1 MLRNRRDN
9 AKVLRA
15 VLKYVKSDNKDEV
28 IVKMSRES
36 ARLTKCFCKDTDIFR
51 VFVSYTWEG

>member
-36 ARLTKCFCKDTDIFR
+36 ARLTKCFLKDTDVFR